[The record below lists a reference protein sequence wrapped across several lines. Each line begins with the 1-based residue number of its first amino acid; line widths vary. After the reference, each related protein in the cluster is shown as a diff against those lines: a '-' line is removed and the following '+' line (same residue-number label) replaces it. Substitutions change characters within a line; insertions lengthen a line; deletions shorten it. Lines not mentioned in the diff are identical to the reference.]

1 MHTTTRFVSVT
12 CKLPSGPSRI
22 LVKNRIN
29 ERKRNE
35 SAKRRNYVRSPPPP
49 A

>member
-1 MHTTTRFVSVT
+1 MHTTTRFVSVK

-29 ERKRNE
+29 ARKRNGN
-35 SAKRRNYVRSPPPP
+35 AKRRSYVRSPPPP

>member
-12 CKLPSGPSRI
+12 CKLLSGPSRI
-22 LVKNRIN
+22 LLKNRIN
-29 ERKRNE
+29 ARKRNGN
-35 SAKRRNYVRSPPPP
+35 AKRKSYVRSPPPP

>member
-12 CKLPSGPSRI
+12 CKLPSELSRI
-22 LVKNRIN
+22 LVKNKIN
-29 ERKRNE
+29 ARKRNG